1 MKITIQKFQEL
12 AAMSNLPMDE
22 TERAIKLVQ
31 VMTGKTTKQVEDMP
45 IGAFNELC
53 AKIAKVFDLTDGEP
67 VSTIKVGKH
76 WYHINHSIDKMSAG
90 RYVEVA
96 TFSSDV
102 IGNLH
107 KIMGSIVQPK
117 TWYGK
122 ILPYDSTK
130 HEQYADDMLQ
140 ADFSAAYHSA
150 VFFYVL
156 FKESIKNLQ
165 GYFLMEAMKAGQE
178 EKAAHKTLTDLTN
191 VLDGFI
197 LPKWCANLKISV

>member
-1 MKITIQKFQEL
+1 MNITIQKFQEL
-12 AAMSNLPMDE
+12 AAISSMPLDE
-22 TERAIKLVQ
+22 TDRAIKLVQ
-31 VMTGKTTKQVEDMP
+31 VMTGKTVQQVEDMP
-45 IGAFNELC
+45 IGKFNELC
-53 AKIAKVFDLTDGEP
+53 AKIAKVFDLSNGKP
-67 VSTIKVGKH
+67 VNTIKVGKKY
-76 WYHINHSIDKMSAG
+76 YHINHSIDKMTAG

-107 KIMGSIVQPK
+107 KIMASIVQPK

-130 HEQYADDMLQ
+130 HEEYADDMLQ

-156 FKESIKNLQ
+156 FRESIKNLQ
-165 GYFLMEAMKAGQE
+165 GYFLAAAMEAGKTEQE
-178 EKAAHKTLTDLTN
+178 ATKTLTDLQS
-191 VLDGFI
+191 VLGGFT
-197 LPKWCANLKISV
+197 LPRWCENLSISV

>member
-31 VMTGKTTKQVEDMP
+31 VMTGKTVHQVEDMP

-53 AKIAKVFDLTDGEP
+53 AKIAKVFDLSEGKP
-67 VSTIKVGKH
+67 VNNIKVGNRY
-76 WYHINHSIDKMSAG
+76 YHINHSIDKMSAG

-122 ILPYDSTK
+122 VLPYDSTK

-165 GYFLMEAMKAGQE
+165 GYFLTAAIQAGQTE
-178 EKAAHKTLTDLTN
+178 DKAHKTLTDLQS

-197 LPKWCANLKISV
+197 LPKWCSNLKISV

>member
-12 AAMSNLPMDE
+12 AAMSSLPMDE
-22 TERAIKLVQ
+22 TDRAVKLVQ
-31 VMTGKTTKQVEDMP
+31 VVTGKTVDEVDAMP
-45 IGAFNELC
+45 MVDFNRLC
-53 AKIAKVFDLTDGEP
+53 GKIAKLFDLTEGVP
-67 VSTIKVGKH
+67 VNTIKANGRY
-76 WYHINHSIDKMSAG
+76 YHINHSIDKMPAG

-96 TFSSDV
+96 TFSSNV
-102 IGNLH
+102 IENLH
-107 KIMGSIVQPK
+107 KIMASIVQPK

-165 GYFLMEAMKAGQE
+165 GYFLAAAMEVGKTEAEAT
-178 EKAAHKTLTDLTN
+178 KTLIDLQS

-197 LPKWCANLKISV
+197 LPKWCENLKISV